1 MQNAVDIILQLA
13 IDHGV
18 PSRGHRKNMFSSANY
33 IGIAFGNHA
42 KYSWMCVLDYVLNIA
57 G

>member
-42 KYSWMCVLDYVLNIA
+42 KYS
-57 G
+57 